1 MGQGP
6 APRPAAEG
14 AGRNVGPASCAF
26 SCPGLARA
34 CFLASSFAYLICI
47 QPWMEPASPGGPAH
61 LSRHSLRRSL
71 WPSAVSPGLR
81 RLQSC
86 AMSGD
91 QAQIQPPLDNG
102 CFRKGH
108 RIPEITCSFD
118 MCVCFLG
125 RKARPH
131 QILGNVQNTLPWCR
145 LFPAGT
151 RADSHARSFVNL
163 CGSQPGPQVWGQSS
177 LDLGRVGGRTEA
189 VLGMV

>member
-1 MGQGP
+1 
-6 APRPAAEG
+6 
-14 AGRNVGPASCAF
+14 
-26 SCPGLARA
+26 
-34 CFLASSFAYLICI
+34 
-47 QPWMEPASPGGPAH
+47 MEPASPGSPAH

-151 RADSHARSFVNL
+151 RADSQARSFVNCAAL
-163 CGSQPGPQVWGQSS
+163 NRDPQVWGQSS
-177 LDLGRVGGRTEA
+177 LDLGEGGRQDGGGA
-189 VLGMV
+189 GYGLRWLVLCQLGQSMVPRNLVRHPCRHCCGPAF